1 MTITN
6 LEGPEMVSEHKNNAS
21 RSVVSIHGATKSFVQ
36 GTHALKDV
44 TVDIKKHEVVTLIGP
59 SGSGKSTLLRSIGVL
74 EDLDGGEI
82 RVEDQYVNGGAS
94 KAERKKRTLNPRR
107 RSDLVGMVFQSFELF
122 PHMTAIDNVACGLV
136 RVRGH
141 KRAEA
146 KEMAQ
151 AQLEKVGL
159 GHKSNSYP
167 SQLSGG
173 QQQRVAIARAVAMSP
188 SVMLFDEPT
197 SALDPE
203 TVGEVLETLRSLRDS
218 GMTML
223 IATHE
228 MEFARDVSD
237 RTIFMEAGEV
247 IEVSPSKQLFTT
259 PRTERCQTFL
269 RKFLSNV

>member
-1 MTITN
+1 MTTTN
-6 LEGPEMVSEHKNNAS
+6 LEGQEMAS
-21 RSVVSIHGATKSFVQ
+21 KDNGNPPRSVVTVQGATKSFIR
-36 GTHALKDV
+36 GTYALKDV
-44 TVDIKKHEVVTLIGP
+44 TVDIKAHEVVTLIGP

-74 EDLDGGEI
+74 EDLDEGEI
-82 RVEDQYVNGGAS
+82 RVQGQYVNGGAS
-94 KAERKKRTLNPRR
+94 KAERKKRTLNAGQ
-107 RSDLVGMVFQSFELF
+107 RSELVGMVFQSFELF
-122 PHMTAIDNVACGLV
+122 PHMTATDNVACGLV
-136 RVRGH
+136 RARGH

-151 AQLEKVGL
+151 AQLETVGL
-159 GHKSNSYP
+159 GHKSDSYP

-203 TVGEVLETLRSLRDS
+203 TVDEVLETLRSLRDS

-237 RTIFMEAGEV
+237 RTIFMEAGEI
-247 IEVSPSKQLFTT
+247 IEISPSKQLFTN
-259 PRTERCQTFL
+259 PSTERCQTFL